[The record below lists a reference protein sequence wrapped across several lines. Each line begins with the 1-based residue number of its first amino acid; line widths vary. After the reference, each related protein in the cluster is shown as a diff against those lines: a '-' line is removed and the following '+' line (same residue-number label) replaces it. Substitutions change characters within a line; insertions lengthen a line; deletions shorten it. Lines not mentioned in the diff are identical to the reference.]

1 MLKGRVTSFILNAK
15 SLAHRRE
22 SSRSLRAASHVGR
35 LPPETFIDI
44 IHYLVFPT
52 LPDALLFLH
61 SAPGVDAGTD
71 VWGLVEIQTTL
82 HRVCLVCRAWNNIG
96 TELLYTYPCF
106 VSPKQVRRFSRTL
119 RSTPVLAR
127 FIKHIYVVEAS
138 NLKIGLNIRPKDK
151 KRNVIEDNAKAILN
165 ACKHSSLE
173 TLTTDV
179 VDHIGAGSIASF
191 FLEHISYSSRLRRLV
206 INGIPDPD
214 TFARL
219 SLPSLQVLCLR
230 TTFLSKTT
238 VFPVLPNL
246 DTLQIA
252 KGDVWVELG
261 ELVTN
266 EKMPRLSSL
275 ELYHC
280 EYVVKTFHPLVLP
293 RLERMH
299 FVGPGEL
306 ALYKHLLISGALD
319 KLKYITLG
327 FFDTFNHP
335 EDLSETQ
342 LPLMLESLTLIGV
355 LARNAGI
362 RSITRYLEKN
372 QEVLPAKYF
381 RCLEFICTKIDCDG
395 NTVHELQTLCDSLGI
410 EFRLSKMR
418 MWFWLLSNAFTL
430 TYMYDRG
437 Q

>member
-1 MLKGRVTSFILNAK
+1 MLRDRVTSFILNAT
-15 SLAHRRE
+15 SLTHRRE
-22 SSRSLRAASHVGR
+22 SSRSSRAASHVGR

-82 HRVCLVCRAWNNIG
+82 YRVTLVCRAWNNIG

-106 VSPKQVRRFSRTL
+106 VSPRQVRRFSRTI
-119 RSTPVLAR
+119 RSTPTLAR
-127 FIKHIYVVEAS
+127 FIKHIYAVEAS
-138 NLKIGLNIRPKDK
+138 NLGIRRDRKRTVIGDS
-151 KRNVIEDNAKAILN
+151 AKAILN

-173 TLTTDV
+173 TLTADV
-179 VDHIGAGSIASF
+179 VDHSGVGSIASC
-191 FLEHISYSSRLRRLV
+191 FLEHISPASRLRRLV

-238 VFPVLPNL
+238 VFPVLPKL

-261 ELVTN
+261 ELIMD
-266 EKMPRLSSL
+266 EKVPKLCSL

-293 RLERMH
+293 HLERMH

-319 KLKYITLG
+319 KLKHITLG
-327 FFDTFNHP
+327 FFDTFNYP

-342 LPLMLESLTLIGV
+342 LPLKLESLTLIGV
-355 LARNAGI
+355 LARNVGI
-362 RSITRYLEKN
+362 LSITRYLEKN

-381 RCLEFICTKIDCDG
+381 RRLEFSCTKIDCDG

-410 EFRLSKMR
+410 EFHLNKMR
-418 MWFWLLSNAFTL
+418 MWPTFNLILSH
-430 TYMYDRG
+430 
-437 Q
+437 